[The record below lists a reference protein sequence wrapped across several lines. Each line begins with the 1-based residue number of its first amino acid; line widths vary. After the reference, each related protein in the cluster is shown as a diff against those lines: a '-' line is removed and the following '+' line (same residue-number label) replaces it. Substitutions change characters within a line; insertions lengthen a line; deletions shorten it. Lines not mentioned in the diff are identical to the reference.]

1 MKRFVKGILIIIGLV
16 LIGGIGFKYFSAKL
30 VKEAVEQNDSYVNIS
45 MVADGTYEGHSE
57 MGPVIVDVRVT
68 VSNGELESVVLLNH
82 QNGLGQSANSIVDA
96 MVKSNTQDVD
106 AISGATV
113 SSEIIINAVN
123 NALQQGVREE

>member
-1 MKRFVKGILIIIGLV
+1 MKRFVKGVLIIIGLV

-30 VKEAVEQNDSYVNIS
+30 VKEAVEQNDSYVSIS